1 MGFEQT
7 DGPELKLKK
16 LEAGLRHAVETS
28 QEEPALYARLLSISK
43 PKSDP
48 SLDVTPQRQKDLTIS
63 ALCRRLQSLA
73 AKRPVI
79 IVLADAHWIDSSTL
93 ELVDKLIPLIKTA
106 RVLFAIEFRP
116 EFSPRWLDEPH
127 VTLLHLD
134 RLGRDQ
140 SLAIISEVTEHKNL
154 PSELE
159 EQIISKADG
168 VPLFIE
174 ELTKSAQQLGSL
186 HVVGDDNVATGPLDS
201 LSFPASLRELLTA
214 RLDRLG
220 PAKEVAQIG
229 AVIGRE
235 FSYALLA
242 PVAAEHAS
250 SLEASLADLA
260 ASEIISRSDGYPD
273 ARYAF
278 KHALVR
284 DAAYATLSR
293 DKRKEL
299 HSRIARVLESKFP
312 STIETQ
318 PELLAYH
325 LENAGLIASAI
336 EYLRKAAQRAIEQ
349 SANNEAIKHL
359 THALQLL
366 RSTDQTVLP
375 KSAQLS

>member
-28 QEEPALYARLLSISK
+28 QEELALYARLLSISK

-48 SLDVTPQRQKDLTIS
+48 SFDVTPQRQKDLTIS

-73 AKRPVI
+73 AKRPLI
-79 IVLADAHWIDSSTL
+79 IVLADAHWINSSTL

-174 ELTKSAQQLGSL
+174 ELTKSVQELEL
-186 HVVGDDNVATGPLDS
+186 LRVVGNDYVATGPLDS
-201 LSFPASLRELLTA
+201 LSLS
-214 RLDRLG
+214 
-220 PAKEVAQIG
+220 
-229 AVIGRE
+229 
-235 FSYALLA
+235 S
-242 PVAAEHAS
+242 VAA
-250 SLEASLADLA
+250 
-260 ASEIISRSDGYPD
+260 G
-273 ARYAF
+273 
-278 KHALVR
+278 V
-284 DAAYATLSR
+284 
-293 DKRKEL
+293 
-299 HSRIARVLESKFP
+299 
-312 STIETQ
+312 
-318 PELLAYH
+318 
-325 LENAGLIASAI
+325 
-336 EYLRKAAQRAIEQ
+336 
-349 SANNEAIKHL
+349 AN
-359 THALQLL
+359 
-366 RSTDQTVLP
+366 RP
-375 KSAQLS
+375 P